1 MELQSF
7 HNFKK
12 NSFSNC
18 PRSWSNDQLPGLS
31 LCPKGSQ
38 KHISKIFS
46 NFFSF
51 FWKRSQKSVTTG
63 IIEGQTKDLS
73 IEPWKQNMQSSGS
86 YPLYVERQVFCR
98 HDSFWTSDLQRYET
112 GLLVRSDRNEAYA
125 GQWYFRLVAAMR
137 APGEFHGEVKRPMS
151 IWPRC
156 GSEGSCSV
164 QGVGDKSNTE
174 KI

>member
-38 KHISKIFS
+38 K
-46 NFFSF
+46 
-51 FWKRSQKSVTTG
+51 SVTTG
-63 IIEGQTKDLS
+63 IIEAQTKDLS

-137 APGEFHGEVKRPMS
+137 AARWV
-151 IWPRC
+151 PR
-156 GSEGSCSV
+156 GGKTAYEHLTEMR
-164 QGVGDKSNTE
+164 VGGFLFSAGCRGQIKYWKDLRSNT
-174 KI
+174 I